1 MATRKKCNNY
11 IIRDIMTLVTSGS
24 IEMLKKRRVQWSK
37 LYNYTDVTGQGL
49 LATSIISGSYPMVE
63 YLLDKGFDIEFKSK
77 FSKYTPVM
85 TAASLGSH
93 KILSLLIE
101 RGANIHATDIFGRNA
116 LLFAASCGYI
126 ANTTLLLEKGSSL
139 TATDQDGNTPLHCA
153 AISENLDIFKLLI
166 DKGASTQVKN
176 KVGKT
181 PLDLVKHKWN
191 YQEYFL
197 YIKNKK

>member
-1 MATRKKCNNY
+1 MSTRKKCSQ
-11 IIRDIMTLVTSGS
+11 DIKLLISNGL
-24 IEMLKKRRVQWSK
+24 IEMVKKRRVQWSK
-37 LYNYTDVTGQGL
+37 LYNYVDITGQGL
-49 LATSIISGSYPMVE
+49 LARAIISGSYPMVE

-101 RGANIHATDIFGRNA
+101 RGANIHAKDIFGQNA
-116 LLFAASCGYI
+116 LLFAASRGYI

-139 TATDQDGNTPLHCA
+139 TATDQDGNTPLHCT
-153 AISENLDIFKLLI
+153 AIYEQLDIFKLLI
-166 DKGASTQVKN
+166 DNGASIHIKN
-176 KVGKT
+176 KLGKT

-191 YQEYFL
+191 YEEYAI
-197 YIKNKK
+197 YVKNKK